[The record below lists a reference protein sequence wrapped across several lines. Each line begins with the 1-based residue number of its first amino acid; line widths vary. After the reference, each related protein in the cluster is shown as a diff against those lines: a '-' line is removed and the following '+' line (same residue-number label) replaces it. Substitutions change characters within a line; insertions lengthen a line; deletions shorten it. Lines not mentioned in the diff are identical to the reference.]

1 MRIPVVYA
9 EREARQTAKN
19 TYRFDDK
26 IETMKRCDLMEHWLK
41 NRKLWVILI
50 AISLCVILFL
60 IYTKNPSSERKEA
73 ADKTASYFKTA
84 SIGSSTASSSAAPV
98 RTPAKLIVD
107 MKGAVRRPGIYTM
120 NTGERVS
127 DAVARAGGLTG
138 KADENKINLAQ
149 KVVDEMVI
157 FVPEKGAGSAA
168 DLSGSSGAASVPQG
182 SAQTAV
188 PSGGKVNINTAD
200 EQALQNLTG
209 IGPSKAKAIVQYRE
223 EHGPFK
229 SVDDLNNVSGIGD
242 KSLEKMRPD
251 ATVQ

>member
-1 MRIPVVYA
+1 MRRKP
-9 EREARQTAKN
+9 RLTAKN
-19 TYRFDDK
+19 KHYFDDK
-26 IETMKRCDLMEHWLK
+26 IVTMKRCDLMVQWLK

-50 AISLCVILFL
+50 VVPICVILFL
-60 IYTKNPSSERKEA
+60 IYMNNTSAERKAA
-73 ADKTASYFKTA
+73 ADKTASYFRTA
-84 SIGSSTASSSAAPV
+84 SGRSSSASSSVAAV

-127 DAVARAGGLTG
+127 DAVTRAGGLTG

-149 KVVDEMVI
+149 KVADEMVI
-157 FVPEKGAGSAA
+157 FVPEKGAKTTV
-168 DLSGSSGAASVPQG
+168 DFSGTSGVASGPQSG
-182 SAQTAV
+182 TSQTAV
-188 PSGGKVNINTAD
+188 QEGGKVNINTAD

-209 IGPSKAKAIVQYRE
+209 VGPSKAKAIVQYRE

-242 KSLEKMRPD
+242 KSLEKIKPD